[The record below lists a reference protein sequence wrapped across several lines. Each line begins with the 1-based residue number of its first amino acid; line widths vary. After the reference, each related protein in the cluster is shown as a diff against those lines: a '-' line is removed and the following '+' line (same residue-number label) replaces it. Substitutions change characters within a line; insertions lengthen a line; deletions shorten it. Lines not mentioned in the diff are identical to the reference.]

1 METLTTVRIVNIST
15 ISRSFFVSLDN
26 PLSHLPHWSPTPRP
40 QTEDQHWA
48 KELNGPLV
56 T

>member
-1 METLTTVRIVNIST
+1 MINQEKDGNLVNI
-15 ISRSFFVSLDN
+15 F
-26 PLSHLPHWSPTPRP
+26 PPPPCP